1 MPQQCSD
8 NYNSASATAYM
19 MAEHIVHRYACT
31 PSHQAI
37 VPYHKTLTKCLW
49 CVACRKGDAAPGVPP
64 GVPPGPVV
72 LVLAG
77 SPHPVFTRQLSD
89 LVARVQLPLLK
100 ALTGGTVSLKTLD
113 GR

>member
-1 MPQQCSD
+1 
-8 NYNSASATAYM
+8 
-19 MAEHIVHRYACT
+19 
-31 PSHQAI
+31 
-37 VPYHKTLTKCLW
+37 
-49 CVACRKGDAAPGVPP
+49 
-64 GVPPGPVV
+64 VV

-100 ALTGGTVSLKTLD
+100 ALTGGTVNLKTLD

>member
-1 MPQQCSD
+1 M
-8 NYNSASATAYM
+8 
-19 MAEHIVHRYACT
+19 
-31 PSHQAI
+31 QAPLVLSI
-37 VPYHKTLTKCLW
+37 SCGTVP
-49 CVACRKGDAAPGVPP
+49 CRKGDAAPGVPP
-64 GVPPGPVV
+64 GPVV
-72 LVLAG
+72 LVLAA